1 MKLKTSVEE
10 RPLNNVMLLYWVLP
24 ALIMSLILIQFAKR
38 EYKHTVAEL
47 STNDWLVVF
56 AGSVLYPITIILI
69 AFDKI
74 IPMLVKDRSF
84 KRKHKTNT
92 GE

>member
-10 RPLNNVMLLYWVLP
+10 KPLNNVMLLYWVLP
-24 ALIMSLILIQFAKR
+24 ALVVSLLLIQLAKR
-38 EYKHTVAEL
+38 DYNCTVAEL
-47 STNDWLVVF
+47 SASDWLVVF

-74 IPMLVKDRSF
+74 TPMLVKERRF
-84 KRKHKTNT
+84 KRN
-92 GE
+92 